1 MALVALAFR
10 ERLVRVYDVRSYE
23 CSLEENAVR
32 TAGSRVTSQPRLFSG
47 FFAFQSE
54 YFATGDIPTNGAWF
68 DDVGC
73 SSEFSKCNCCELR
86 SGREATVVVKWSSRY
101 ICESLRLWVFPHE
114 VVTNTF
120 EVCTSELFRHP
131 DPESLSYFFKETSK

>member
-32 TAGSRVTSQPRLFSG
+32 TA
-47 FFAFQSE
+47 
-54 YFATGDIPTNGAWF
+54 ATI
-68 DDVGC
+68 
-73 SSEFSKCNCCELR
+73 
-86 SGREATVVVKWSSRY
+86 VVKWSSRY

-114 VVTNTF
+114 VVTNAF
-120 EVCTSELFRHP
+120 EVFISELVLHP
-131 DPESLSYFFKETSK
+131 IPKTLAYFFKEASE